1 MSIAIITDS
10 TCDLTAGELE
20 QLNVRS
26 IPLNVH
32 FQGRSFL
39 DWEEIT
45 PADIIRGVGGGA
57 ELPSTSQPSPAAFA
71 EAYADAAANGATDI
85 IVLTISSEL
94 SGTYQSAVLGANDA
108 AAAVTVF
115 DSKAASLGLGGLVR
129 LAAKYR
135 DEGKSAS
142 EILRLL
148 EAARKT
154 HFVLFNVGTLE
165 YLQKGGRIGAA
176 SALLGGLLNIKPI
189 LGLEEGKIIPLAK
202 ARGAR
207 KAQRELVTRF
217 AAYVAEQQT
226 PVVAS
231 FIHIQDEA
239 LATDLEAA
247 IRAEGVQFE
256 TEDTSEIGS
265 VIAAHVG
272 PGTYGVYAYAIPAE

>member
-10 TCDLTAGELE
+10 TCDLTAEELRR
-20 QLNVRS
+20 LNVRS

-32 FQGRSFL
+32 FQGRSFV

-45 PADIIRGVGGGA
+45 PADIVRGVAGGA

-71 EAYADAAANGATDI
+71 EAYEDAKKAGATHV

-108 AAAVTVF
+108 PLPVTVF

-129 LAAKYR
+129 LATKYR
-135 DEGKSAS
+135 NEGKSI
-142 EILRLL
+142 EELLRLL
-148 EAARKT
+148 EAARST
-154 HFVLFNVGTLE
+154 HFVLFSVGTLE

-189 LGLEEGKIIPLAK
+189 LGLENGKIIPLGK

-207 KAQRELVTRF
+207 KAQRELVTQF
-217 AAYVAEQQT
+217 KSYVAAQTT

-231 FIHIQDEA
+231 FLHIQDEQ

-247 IRAEGVQFE
+247 IRAEGVEFT
-256 TEDTSEIGS
+256 TEDASEIGS

>member
-10 TCDLTAGELE
+10 TCDLTADELT
-20 QLNVRS
+20 QLEVTR

-45 PADIIRGVGGGA
+45 PADIIRGVDGGA
-57 ELPSTSQPSPAAFA
+57 DLPSTSQPSPAAFA
-71 EAYADAAANGATDI
+71 QAYEAAAAQGATHI
-85 IVLTISSEL
+85 VVLTISSEL
-94 SGTYQSAVLGANDA
+94 SGTYQSAVLGAQDA
-108 AAAVTVF
+108 PAEITVL
-115 DSKAASLGLGGLVR
+115 DTKAASLGLGAMVR

-135 DEGKSAS
+135 AEGKSF
-142 EILRLL
+142 EDLVRLL
-148 EAARKT
+148 EAARDT
-154 HFVLFNVGTLE
+154 LFVLFSVGTLE

-207 KAQRELVTRF
+207 KAQRELVARF
-217 AAYVAEQQT
+217 RDYVAAQST
-226 PVVAS
+226 PVVAN
-231 FIHIQDEA
+231 FLHIQDES
-239 LATDLEAA
+239 LASELEAA
-247 IRAEGVQFE
+247 IRAEGVEFT

-272 PGTYGVYAYAIPAE
+272 PGTYGVYAYAVPAE